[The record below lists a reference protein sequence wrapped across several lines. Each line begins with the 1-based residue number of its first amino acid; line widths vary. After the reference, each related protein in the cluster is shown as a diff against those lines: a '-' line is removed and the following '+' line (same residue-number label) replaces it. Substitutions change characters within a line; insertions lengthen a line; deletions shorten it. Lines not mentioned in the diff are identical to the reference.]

1 MKIGTKNFDFT
12 NKTYVM
18 GILNATPD
26 SFSDGGKWNQTDA
39 ALRHTE
45 QMIQEG
51 AHIIDVGGESTRP
64 GHLQISEQE
73 EIDRTIP
80 IIEKIRQNFD
90 IPISIDTYKST
101 VAKAALAAGADLIN
115 DIHGL
120 KYDADLAGLIA
131 QTGVSC
137 CLMHNRIDVRPY
149 DHFMEELL
157 ADLKETIALAK
168 QAGIAD
174 GQIILDPGI
183 GFAKTFENNLEAMRS
198 LEQMH
203 RLGYPV
209 LLGVSRKSV
218 IGLSLDLP
226 VGERLEGTLVTTV
239 FAVMKRCAFVR
250 VHDVREN
257 VRAIRMAEAILYGNQ
272 TFAAGELSM
281 GCIELL

>member
-101 VAKAALAAGADLIN
+101 VAKAALYNRNERKLAELKAEYQIILEGLDKLEQQGVIGAFDRRTIIELSSDVIKEIAQKYENVQKGVGDMMGGALIETEARKILNQGIDLTKKNTAIKL
-115 DIHGL
+115 L
-120 KYDADLAGLIA
+120 KMGKLTIEEIAECSELSVTEVEQLAGL
-131 QTGVSC
+131 QTV
-137 CLMHNRIDVRPY
+137 
-149 DHFMEELL
+149 
-157 ADLKETIALAK
+157 
-168 QAGIAD
+168 
-174 GQIILDPGI
+174 
-183 GFAKTFENNLEAMRS
+183 
-198 LEQMH
+198 
-203 RLGYPV
+203 
-209 LLGVSRKSV
+209 
-218 IGLSLDLP
+218 
-226 VGERLEGTLVTTV
+226 
-239 FAVMKRCAFVR
+239 
-250 VHDVREN
+250 
-257 VRAIRMAEAILYGNQ
+257 
-272 TFAAGELSM
+272 
-281 GCIELL
+281 